1 MLGSIV
7 NRLIHAVTVL
17 FGVVSVTFLLLHMAG
32 DPLAGLVPPGA
43 TPDIE
48 AQLRQA
54 YGLDRPLGEQ
64 YPSFVSRA
72 MRGDF
77 GDSWRQQRPAL
88 TAAIVSC

>member
-43 TPDIE
+43 TIGHW
-48 AQLRQA
+48 A
-54 YGLDRPLGEQ
+54 
-64 YPSFVSRA
+64 SNT
-72 MRGDF
+72 
-77 GDSWRQQRPAL
+77 PAL
-88 TAAIVSC
+88 SAVPCAVTSATRGGSSGRL